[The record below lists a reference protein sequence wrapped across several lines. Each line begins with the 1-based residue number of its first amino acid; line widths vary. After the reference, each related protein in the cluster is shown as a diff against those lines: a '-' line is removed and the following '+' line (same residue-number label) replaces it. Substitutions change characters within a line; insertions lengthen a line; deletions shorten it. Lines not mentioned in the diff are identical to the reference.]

1 MAQKSDISVM
11 DMILRK
17 VILAAIVINIG
28 MSFAMCLKL
37 DEAFMLILKLP
48 HFNIGKL
55 KCYNLYSC
63 KLCRNY

>member
-28 MSFAMCLKL
+28 TSFAMCLKL

-48 HFNIGKL
+48 TFQYWKVKVLQLI
-55 KCYNLYSC
+55 
-63 KLCRNY
+63 